1 MDEAAAMRLHRF
13 CFELDED
20 LLMRLNALRHLAML
34 AFSLLAVAAH
44 AGEIIDVT
52 GRKIELD
59 LPAKRV
65 IVGEARQVHVIAA
78 LKGDQ
83 TFDTIVGW
91 RDDLLKKDPDSYAA
105 YVERFPEIEKL
116 PRFGYVPQGD
126 FSLESAITLS
136 PDVITLNLEAEKSAK
151 ESGFEE
157 KAEAAGIKV
166 VYLDFRIDPEKN
178 SEASVEILGKL
189 FGAEERAK
197 DFIAYRRAE
206 IARVT
211 DRLASVR
218 DLKRPNVF
226 IERSPGISGEN
237 NCCRTFGPANFG
249 AMVDLAGGRNIA
261 DGIIETTFGDLN
273 PEQLVVADPEHVIVT
288 GSNWAAESDIN
299 QFVPVGRGADMA
311 LSRERLANLMKR
323 TPFPELTAV
332 KQGNVHAVWHQFYGA
347 PYEFFPIQQFAKWF
361 HPDLFADLDPE
372 KNFEEFHRKFL
383 PVTYKPGYFAS
394 LEKGLNQ

>member
-1 MDEAAAMRLHRF
+1 MRP
-13 CFELDED
+13 
-20 LLMRLNALRHLAML
+20 NALRHLAVL
-34 AFSLLAVAAH
+34 AFSLLAAAAQ
-44 AGEIIDVT
+44 AGEITDVT
-52 GRKIELD
+52 GRKVELD

-105 YVERFPEIEKL
+105 YVERFPEIKKL

-126 FSLESAITLS
+126 FSLETAITLS

-151 ESGFEE
+151 ESGFED
-157 KAEAAGIKV
+157 KAAAAGIKV
-166 VYLDFRIDPEKN
+166 IYLDFRIDPEKN
-178 SEASVEILGKL
+178 SEASIEILGKL

-197 DFIAYRRAE
+197 EFIAYRRAE

-211 DRLASVR
+211 DRLAGVK
-218 DLKRPNVF
+218 DLKRPKVF
-226 IERSPGISGEN
+226 IERAPGISGED
-237 NCCRTFGPANFG
+237 NCCRTFGPVNFG
-249 AMVDLAGGRNIA
+249 AMVDLAGGHNIA
-261 DGIIETTFGDLN
+261 DGIIKTTFGDLN
-273 PEQLVVADPEHVIVT
+273 PEQLVIADPDHVIVT

-311 LSRERLANLMKR
+311 LSRQRLANLMKR
-323 TPFPELTAV
+323 TPFPELNAV
-332 KQGNVHAVWHQFYGA
+332 KRGNVHAVWHQFYGA

>member
-1 MDEAAAMRLHRF
+1 MDEAAAMRLHHFLLEIRG
-13 CFELDED
+13 
-20 LLMRLNALRHLAML
+20 LLMRLNALRHLAVL
-34 AFSLLAVAAH
+34 ALSVLALPAY
-44 AGEIIDVT
+44 AGEITDVT
-52 GRKIELD
+52 GRKVELD
-59 LPAKRV
+59 LPVKRV
-65 IVGEARQVHVIAA
+65 IVGEARQIHVIAA
-78 LKGDQ
+78 LKGGQ

-105 YVERFPEIEKL
+105 YVERFPQIEKL

-126 FSLESAITLS
+126 FSLETAITLS

-157 KAEAAGIKV
+157 KAAAAGIKI

-178 SEASVEILGKL
+178 SEASIEILGKM
-189 FGAEERAK
+189 FGAQERAK
-197 DFIAYRRAE
+197 EFIAYRRAE

-211 DRLASVR
+211 DRLASVK
-218 DLKRPNVF
+218 DLKRPGVF
-226 IERSPGISGEN
+226 IERAPGISGED
-237 NCCRTFGPANFG
+237 NCCRTFGPVNFG
-249 AMVDLAGGRNIA
+249 AMVDLAGGHNIA
-261 DGIIETTFGDLN
+261 DGIIKTTFGDLN
-273 PEQLVVADPEHVIVT
+273 PEQLVVADPDHVIVT

-311 LSRERLANLMKR
+311 LSRKRLTNLMKR
-323 TPFPELTAV
+323 TPFPELKAV

-361 HPDLFADLDPE
+361 HPELFADLDPE

-394 LEKGLNQ
+394 LEKGSNE

>member
-1 MDEAAAMRLHRF
+1 MQPK
-13 CFELDED
+13 
-20 LLMRLNALRHLAML
+20 ALRHLAVL
-34 AFSLLAVAAH
+34 AFTLLAMPVL
-44 AGEIIDVT
+44 AGEITDVT
-52 GRKIELD
+52 GRKVELD
-59 LPAKRV
+59 LPVKRA

-78 LKGDQ
+78 LKRDE

-91 RDDLLKKDPDSYAA
+91 RDDLVKKDPDSYVA
-105 YVERFPEIEKL
+105 YAERFPQVEKL
-116 PRFGYVPQGD
+116 PRFGYIPQGD
-126 FSLESAITLS
+126 FSLETAITLS

-157 KAEAAGIKV
+157 KAAAAGIKI
-166 VYLDFRIDPEKN
+166 VYLDFRINPDKN

-189 FGAEERAK
+189 FGAEERAAE
-197 DFIAYRRAE
+197 FIAYRRKE

-211 DRLASVR
+211 DRLAGVR

-226 IERSPGISGEN
+226 IERAPGISGEN
-237 NCCRTFGPANFG
+237 NCCRTFGPVNFG
-249 AMVDLAGGRNIA
+249 AMVDLAGGHNIA
-261 DGIIETTFGDLN
+261 DGIIKSTFGDLN
-273 PEQLVVADPEHVIVT
+273 PEQLVVADPDHVIVT

-323 TPFPELTAV
+323 TPFPELKAV
-332 KQGNVHAVWHQFYGA
+332 RQGNVHAVWHQFYGA

-361 HPDLFADLDPE
+361 HPELFADLDPE
-372 KNFEEFHRKFL
+372 KNFEEFHRRFL

-394 LEKGLNQ
+394 LEKGKTQ

>member
-1 MDEAAAMRLHRF
+1 
-13 CFELDED
+13 
-20 LLMRLNALRHLAML
+20 MRLNALRHLAVL
-34 AFSLLAVAAH
+34 AFSLLALPVLAA
-44 AGEIIDVT
+44 EITDVT
-52 GRKIELD
+52 GRKVELD

-65 IVGEARQVHVIAA
+65 LVGEARQIHVIAA
-78 LKGDQ
+78 LKGDR
-83 TFDTIVGW
+83 TFENIVGW
-91 RDDLLKKDPDSYAA
+91 RDDLLKKDPDSYTA
-105 YVERFPEIEKL
+105 YVERFPQIEKL
-116 PRFGYVPQGD
+116 PRFGYLPQGD
-126 FSLESAITLS
+126 FSLEKAITLS
-136 PDVITLNLEAEKSAK
+136 PDVITLNLETEKTAK

-157 KAEAAGIKV
+157 KAAAAGIKI

-189 FGAEERAK
+189 FGAEERARE
-197 DFIAYRRAE
+197 FIAYRRAE

-211 DRLASVR
+211 DRIASVK

-249 AMVDLAGGRNIA
+249 AMVDLAGGHNIA
-261 DGIIETTFGDLN
+261 DGIIKTTFGDLN
-273 PEQLVVADPEHVIVT
+273 PEQLVVADPDHVIVT

-299 QFVPVGRGADMA
+299 QFVPLGLGADLT
-311 LSRERLANLMKR
+311 LSRERLANLMTR
-323 TPFPELTAV
+323 TPFPELKAV

-347 PYEFFPIQQFAKWF
+347 PYEFLPIQQFAKWF

-372 KNFEEFHRKFL
+372 KNAEEFYRKFL

>member
-1 MDEAAAMRLHRF
+1 
-13 CFELDED
+13 
-20 LLMRLNALRHLAML
+20 MRLNALRHLAML
-34 AFSLLAVAAH
+34 AFSLFAVAAH
-44 AGEIIDVT
+44 AGEITDVT

-166 VYLDFRIDPEKN
+166 VYLDFRVDPEKN
-178 SEASVEILGKL
+178 SEASVEILGTL
-189 FGAEERAK
+189 FGAE
-197 DFIAYRRAE
+197 
-206 IARVT
+206 
-211 DRLASVR
+211 
-218 DLKRPNVF
+218 
-226 IERSPGISGEN
+226 
-237 NCCRTFGPANFG
+237 
-249 AMVDLAGGRNIA
+249 
-261 DGIIETTFGDLN
+261 
-273 PEQLVVADPEHVIVT
+273 
-288 GSNWAAESDIN
+288 
-299 QFVPVGRGADMA
+299 
-311 LSRERLANLMKR
+311 
-323 TPFPELTAV
+323 
-332 KQGNVHAVWHQFYGA
+332 
-347 PYEFFPIQQFAKWF
+347 
-361 HPDLFADLDPE
+361 
-372 KNFEEFHRKFL
+372 
-383 PVTYKPGYFAS
+383 
-394 LEKGLNQ
+394 

>member
-1 MDEAAAMRLHRF
+1 MDEAAATRLHRF

-44 AGEIIDVT
+44 AGEITDVT

-157 KAEAAGIKV
+157 KAAAAGIKV
-166 VYLDFRIDPEKN
+166 VYLDFRVDPEKN

-211 DRLASVR
+211 DRLASVK

-261 DGIIETTFGDLN
+261 DGIIKTTFGDLN

>member
-1 MDEAAAMRLHRF
+1 MDEAAAMRLHHF
-13 CFELDED
+13 LLELRG
-20 LLMRLNALRHLAML
+20 LLMRLNALRHLAVL
-34 AFSLLAVAAH
+34 ALSLLALPAY
-44 AGEIIDVT
+44 AGEITDVT
-52 GRKIELD
+52 GRKVELD
-59 LPAKRV
+59 LPVKRV
-65 IVGEARQVHVIAA
+65 IVGEARQIHVIAA

-105 YVERFPEIEKL
+105 YVERFPQIEKL

-126 FSLESAITLS
+126 FSLETAITLS

-157 KAEAAGIKV
+157 KAAAAGIKI
-166 VYLDFRIDPEKN
+166 VYLDFRINPEKN
-178 SEASVEILGKL
+178 SEASIEILGKM
-189 FGAEERAK
+189 FGAQERAK
-197 DFIAYRRAE
+197 EFIAYRRAE

-211 DRLASVR
+211 DRLASVK
-218 DLKRPNVF
+218 DLKRPGVF
-226 IERSPGISGEN
+226 IERAPGISGED
-237 NCCRTFGPANFG
+237 NCCRTFGPVNFG
-249 AMVDLAGGRNIA
+249 AMVDLAGGDNIA
-261 DGIIETTFGDLN
+261 DGIIKTTFGDLN
-273 PEQLVVADPEHVIVT
+273 PEQLVVADPDHVIVT

-311 LSRERLANLMKR
+311 LSRKRLTNLMRR
-323 TPFPELTAV
+323 TPFPELKAV

-361 HPDLFADLDPE
+361 HPELFADLDPE

-394 LEKGLNQ
+394 LEKGSNE

>member
-1 MDEAAAMRLHRF
+1 
-13 CFELDED
+13 
-20 LLMRLNALRHLAML
+20 MRLNALRHLAVL
-34 AFSLLAVAAH
+34 AFSLLAVTAH
-44 AGEIIDVT
+44 AGEITDVT
-52 GRKIELD
+52 GRKVELD

-78 LKGDQ
+78 LKGEQ

-105 YVERFPEIEKL
+105 YVERFPQIEKL
-116 PRFGYVPQGD
+116 LRFGYVPQGD
-126 FSLESAITLS
+126 FSLETAITLS

-157 KAEAAGIKV
+157 KAAAAGIKII
-166 VYLDFRIDPEKN
+166 YLDFRIDPEKN

-189 FGAEERAK
+189 FGAEERARE
-197 DFIAYRRAE
+197 FIAYRRAE

-211 DRLASVR
+211 DRLASVK

-226 IERSPGISGEN
+226 IERAPGISGEN
-237 NCCRTFGPANFG
+237 NCCRTFGPVNFG
-249 AMVDLAGGRNIA
+249 AMVDLAGGHNIA
-261 DGIIETTFGDLN
+261 DGIINTTFGDLN
-273 PEQLVVADPEHVIVT
+273 PEQLVVADPDHVIVT

-299 QFVPVGRGADMA
+299 QFVPVGRGADMT
-311 LSRERLANLMKR
+311 LSRDRLANLMKR
-323 TPFPELTAV
+323 TPFPELKAV
-332 KQGNVHAVWHQFYGA
+332 KEGNVHAVWHQFYGA

>member
-1 MDEAAAMRLHRF
+1 
-13 CFELDED
+13 
-20 LLMRLNALRHLAML
+20 MRLNALRHLAVL
-34 AFSLLAVAAH
+34 AFSLLAVPVLAA
-44 AGEIIDVT
+44 EITDVT
-52 GRKIELD
+52 GRKVELD
-59 LPAKRV
+59 LPARRV

-78 LKGDQ
+78 LKGDK

-105 YVERFPEIEKL
+105 YVERFPQIEKL

-126 FSLESAITLS
+126 FSLETAITLS

-157 KAEAAGIKV
+157 KAAAAGIKII
-166 VYLDFRIDPEKN
+166 YLDFRIDPEKN

-197 DFIAYRRAE
+197 EFIAYRRAE

-211 DRLASVR
+211 DRLASVK

-226 IERSPGISGEN
+226 IERAPGISGEN
-237 NCCRTFGPANFG
+237 NCCRTFGPVNFG
-249 AMVDLAGGRNIA
+249 AMVDLAGGHNIA
-261 DGIIETTFGDLN
+261 DGIIKTTFGDLN
-273 PEQLVVADPEHVIVT
+273 PEQLVVADPDHVIVT

-299 QFVPVGRGADMA
+299 QFVPVGRGADMV

-323 TPFPELTAV
+323 TPFPELKAV
-332 KQGNVHAVWHQFYGA
+332 KEGNVHAVWHQFYGA

-361 HPDLFADLDPE
+361 HPDLFADLNPE

-383 PVTYKPGYFAS
+383 PVAYKPGYFAS

>member
-1 MDEAAAMRLHRF
+1 
-13 CFELDED
+13 
-20 LLMRLNALRHLAML
+20 MRLNALRHLAML

-91 RDDLLKKDPDSYAA
+91 RDDLLKKDPDSYDA

-189 FGAEERAK
+189 FGAEERAEE
-197 DFIAYRRAE
+197 FIAYRRAE

-211 DRLASVR
+211 DRLASVK

-261 DGIIETTFGDLN
+261 DGIIKTTFGDLN

-361 HPDLFADLDPE
+361 HPNLFADLDPE

>member
-1 MDEAAAMRLHRF
+1 
-13 CFELDED
+13 
-20 LLMRLNALRHLAML
+20 MRLNALRHLAVL
-34 AFSLLAVAAH
+34 AFSLLAVTAR
-44 AGEIIDVT
+44 AGEITDVT
-52 GRKIELD
+52 GRKVELD

-78 LKGDQ
+78 LKGEQ

-105 YVERFPEIEKL
+105 YVERFPQIEKL
-116 PRFGYVPQGD
+116 LRFGYVPQGD
-126 FSLESAITLS
+126 FSLETAITLS

-157 KAEAAGIKV
+157 KAAAAGIKII
-166 VYLDFRIDPEKN
+166 YLDFRIDPEKN

-189 FGAEERAK
+189 FGAEERARE
-197 DFIAYRRAE
+197 FIAYRRAE

-211 DRLASVR
+211 DRLASVK

-226 IERSPGISGEN
+226 IERAPGISGEN
-237 NCCRTFGPANFG
+237 NCCRTFGPVNFG
-249 AMVDLAGGRNIA
+249 AMVDLAGGHNIA
-261 DGIIETTFGDLN
+261 DGIIKTTFGDLN
-273 PEQLVVADPEHVIVT
+273 PEQLVVADPDHVIVT

-299 QFVPVGRGADMA
+299 QFVPVGRGADMT
-311 LSRERLANLMKR
+311 LSRDRLANLMKR
-323 TPFPELTAV
+323 TPFPELKAV
-332 KQGNVHAVWHQFYGA
+332 KEGNVHAVWHQFYGA

>member
-1 MDEAAAMRLHRF
+1 
-13 CFELDED
+13 
-20 LLMRLNALRHLAML
+20 MRLNALRHLAML

-189 FGAEERAK
+189 FGAEERAEE
-197 DFIAYRRAE
+197 FIAYRRAE

-211 DRLASVR
+211 DRLASVK

-261 DGIIETTFGDLN
+261 DGIIKTTFGDLN

-361 HPDLFADLDPE
+361 HPNLFADLDPE